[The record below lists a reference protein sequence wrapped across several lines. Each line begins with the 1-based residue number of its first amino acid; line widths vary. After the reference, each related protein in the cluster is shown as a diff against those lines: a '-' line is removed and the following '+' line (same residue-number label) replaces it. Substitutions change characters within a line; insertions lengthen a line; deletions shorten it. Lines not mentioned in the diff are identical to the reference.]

1 MTSLHLAKFL
11 KVKIPEK
18 VGRKI
23 GKETLSVQSKSPEF
37 LCAPLRLLD
46 LMNKL
51 NIGSAFNY
59 SASYFAGVAVS
70 DRVPLSSRN
79 GAAVSPTH
87 FFMILTS
94 CGNPTF
100 GPVDCVGPLRARSF
114 ILPHRSN
121 HTESCAVS
129 YTSAD
134 TPQTGKHDHA
144 SHSFKLF
151 SSSDWV
157 RPDVGGGLAAPPCG
171 PSERCGAP
179 DWTELLPRQA
189 IGGRDTT
196 AQNFY
201 TQQPRQ

>member
-1 MTSLHLAKFL
+1 MT
-11 KVKIPEK
+11 
-18 VGRKI
+18 KI
-23 GKETLSVQSKSPEF
+23 GNTFSPVQKPRV
-37 LCAPLRLLD
+37 PLRSCTALRFD
-46 LMNKL
+46 EQVEYWI
-51 NIGSAFNY
+51 IGSAFNY
-59 SASYFAGVAVS
+59 SVSYFAGVAVS
-70 DRVPLSSRN
+70 ERVPLSSRN
-79 GAAVSPTH
+79 GAVMSPTH

-94 CGNPTF
+94 CRNPTF

-129 YTSAD
+129 DTSAD

-151 SSSDWV
+151 SSSDRV

-196 AQNFY
+196 AQNLY
-201 TQQPRQ
+201 TQQPQQ

>member
-1 MTSLHLAKFL
+1 MT
-11 KVKIPEK
+11 
-18 VGRKI
+18 KI
-23 GKETLSVQSKSPEF
+23 GNTFSPVQKPRI
-37 LCAPLRLLD
+37 PLRSCTALRFD
-46 LMNKL
+46 EQVEYWI
-51 NIGSAFNY
+51 IGSAFNY

-70 DRVPLSSRN
+70 ERVPLSSRN
-79 GAAVSPTH
+79 GAVMSPTH

-94 CGNPTF
+94 CRNPTF

-129 YTSAD
+129 DTSAD

-151 SSSDWV
+151 SSSDRV

-196 AQNFY
+196 AQNLY
-201 TQQPRQ
+201 TQQPQQ